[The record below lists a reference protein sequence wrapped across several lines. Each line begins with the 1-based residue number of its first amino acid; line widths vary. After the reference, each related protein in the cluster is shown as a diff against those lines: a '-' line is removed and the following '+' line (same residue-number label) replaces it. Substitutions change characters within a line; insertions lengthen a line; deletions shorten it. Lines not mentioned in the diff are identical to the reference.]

1 MGRPDRKLI
10 LTSWVRNEGD
20 LGQSV
25 SRRQGE
31 KWSDSGH
38 IMKIEGIGF
47 ADRLGVHARREK
59 LRISPRIWPEQQG
72 RNCH

>member
-10 LTSWVRNEGD
+10 LTIWVRNEGH
-20 LGQSV
+20 LGQNV

-38 IMKIEGIGF
+38 IMKTEGIGF
-47 ADRLGVHARREK
+47 ADRLGVNARREK
-59 LRISPRIWPEQQG
+59 VRISPRIWPEQQG